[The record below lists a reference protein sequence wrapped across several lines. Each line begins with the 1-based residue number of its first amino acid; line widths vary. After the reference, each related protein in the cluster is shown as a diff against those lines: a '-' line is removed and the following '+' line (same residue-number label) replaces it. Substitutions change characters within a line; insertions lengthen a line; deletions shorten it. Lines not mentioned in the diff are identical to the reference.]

1 MSKIRLIA
9 AVDMG
14 AESGRVSLG
23 RFDGEQLEIEVV
35 HRFLNKP
42 VQLGDTLYWNLPG
55 WFEEIITG
63 LSKAQELVDDPISAV
78 GVDTWGVDFGILD
91 AQGKLLGMPVHYR
104 DKRTEGMMEDVDS
117 LIPRQELYAQNGIAC
132 MPFNTIYQLRALAKE
147 NSALLRDGETLLFI
161 PDLIHYYLSGV
172 KACERSIASTS
183 ACLGAGD
190 DIWMDEALEK
200 LGIPARLFP
209 PVVPSGTILGPL
221 LPNIAA
227 EIGAT
232 GMQVI
237 APAGHDTACAVAA
250 APLSHEN
257 AAYLSCGTWSLLGME
272 TDAPCTN
279 AKMVA
284 QGFTNEKGVGKSYRM
299 LKNIMG
305 LWLVQQARASWAR
318 HGELYDY
325 RDLAWMAESA
335 EPFRTFVDPNDMR
348 FFAPT
353 DMVAAVRDYCAA
365 TGQPVPTSVAQVM
378 RTLLES
384 LAFAYRH
391 AVDGLEELR
400 GITVPALHIIGGGGQ
415 NKTLMQWTANVLARP
430 VTAGPYEGT
439 TMGNM
444 LIQLMALGDITDQA
458 DIRRVVHNSSEI
470 KNYHPKETEAWMAA
484 YERYRAIVAGH

>member
-23 RFDGEQLEIEVV
+23 RFDGDQLEIEVV
-35 HRFLNKP
+35 HRFLNRP
-42 VQLGDTLYWNLPG
+42 VRLGDTLYWNLPG
-55 WFEEIITG
+55 WFDEILTG
-63 LSKAQELVDDPISAV
+63 LRKAKELADGPIAAV

-91 AQGKLLGMPVHYR
+91 AEGKLLGMPVHYR
-104 DKRTEGMMEDVDS
+104 DKRTEGMMEDVDT
-117 LIPRQELYAQNGIAC
+117 LIPRLELYAQSGIAC
-132 MPFNTIYQLRALAKE
+132 LPFNTIYQLRALEKE
-147 NSALLRDGETLLFI
+147 NSPLLREGQTLLFI
-161 PDLIHYYLSGV
+161 PDLIHYYLCGV

-183 ACLGAGD
+183 ACLGANED
-190 DIWMDEALEK
+190 VWLNETLEK

-209 PVVPSGTILGPL
+209 EVVPSGTILGPL
-221 LPNIAA
+221 LPEIA
-227 EIGAT
+227 EDTGIT

-237 APAGHDTACAVAA
+237 TPAGHDTACAVAA
-250 APLSHEN
+250 APLSHNN

-272 TDAPCTN
+272 TDTPCTD

-284 QGFTNEKGVGKSYRM
+284 QGFTNEKGVGQSYRM

-305 LWLVQQARASWAR
+305 LWLVQQARASWSR

-325 RDLAWMAESA
+325 RDLAWMAENA
-335 EPFRTFVDPNDMR
+335 DPFRSFVNPNDMR

-353 DMVAAVRDYCAA
+353 DMVAEVRAYCAE
-365 TGQPVPTSVAQVM
+365 TGQPVPTTVAQVM

-400 GITVPALHIIGGGGQ
+400 GVEIPALHIIGGGAQ
-415 NKTLMQWTANVLARP
+415 NKILMQWTSNVLARP

-444 LIQLMALGDITDQA
+444 LIQLMALGDIKDQD
-458 DIRRVVHNSSEI
+458 DIRRVVRNSSEI
-470 KNYHPKETEAWMAA
+470 VFYVPKETEVWAEA
-484 YERYRAIVAGH
+484 YEHYRMLIGR